1 MKKLLLILLLVLAGE
16 ISAQQAA
23 TIVVKTTPDN
33 EIAYWPTGKEH
44 LFCIALGTK
53 AQAGPLGEFVHQ
65 FRTDR
70 PGMVQVWTQGSDS
83 FTLYLTPGSKDT
95 ITVTKDTLIISGTN
109 SAYNRCLKTVN
120 DYQKYSDKLVYMQP
134 HELRGITSLE
144 QYHRLADARMRQA
157 LDAVNASGLN
167 EEFLAEQRAHIDYI
181 RRSIFIHIARQ
192 LSRKEKLPEDWQ
204 RELTE
209 VINSS
214 VNGDYLRSYRG
225 IGFFVNDL
233 VMMQFTNLENG
244 DLKEIKEYASFLF
257 DRYRKFFTGDNLQYM
272 QAQLI
277 YEDEFQG
284 SKTPSI
290 PQLYET
296 YRAEFPNSPFLNV
309 LEPGVKENL
318 RFQNSRITDKDYHIL
333 TCDSTI
339 TSLEDAVK
347 PFKGKVVYIDVWATW
362 CGPCLKEFQYL
373 PTLKEKAH
381 NMDVVYLYISIDR
394 PEERKKWEKTIAY
407 HQLKGYHLLVNE
419 KLGKSLYTELGN
431 ERQILSIPCFVIIDK
446 TGKIVIRHAAAPSE
460 PEKVIEQLSTYYKVK
475 TDFGIS

>member
-157 LDAVNASGLN
+157 LDAVNTSGLN

-233 VMMQFTNLENG
+233 VMM
-244 DLKEIKEYASFLF
+244 
-257 DRYRKFFTGDNLQYM
+257 
-272 QAQLI
+272 
-277 YEDEFQG
+277 
-284 SKTPSI
+284 
-290 PQLYET
+290 
-296 YRAEFPNSPFLNV
+296 
-309 LEPGVKENL
+309 
-318 RFQNSRITDKDYHIL
+318 
-333 TCDSTI
+333 
-339 TSLEDAVK
+339 
-347 PFKGKVVYIDVWATW
+347 
-362 CGPCLKEFQYL
+362 
-373 PTLKEKAH
+373 
-381 NMDVVYLYISIDR
+381 
-394 PEERKKWEKTIAY
+394 
-407 HQLKGYHLLVNE
+407 
-419 KLGKSLYTELGN
+419 
-431 ERQILSIPCFVIIDK
+431 
-446 TGKIVIRHAAAPSE
+446 
-460 PEKVIEQLSTYYKVK
+460 
-475 TDFGIS
+475 

>member
-157 LDAVNASGLN
+157 LDAVNTSGLN
-167 EEFLAEQRAHIDYI
+167 EEFLAEQRAHIDCI

-244 DLKEIKEYASFLF
+244 DLKEIKDYASFLF

-373 PTLKEKAH
+373 PALKEKAH

-460 PEKVIEQLSTYYKVK
+460 PEKVIEQLSTYYNK
-475 TDFGIS
+475 

>member
-204 RELTE
+204 RELAE
-209 VINSS
+209 VNNSS
-214 VNGDYLRSYRG
+214 ANGDYLRSYRG

-244 DLKEIKEYASFLF
+244 DLKEIKDYASFLF

-373 PTLKEKAH
+373 PALKEKAH

-446 TGKIVIRHAAAPSE
+446 TGKIAIRHAAAPSE
-460 PEKVIEQLSTYYKVK
+460 PEKVIEQLSTYYNK
-475 TDFGIS
+475 

>member
-53 AQAGPLGEFVHQ
+53 AQAGPQGEFVHQ

-70 PGMVQVWTQGSDS
+70 PGMVQIWTQGSDS

-225 IGFFVNDL
+225 IGFFVNSL

-244 DLKEIKEYASFLF
+244 DLKEIKDYASFLF

-296 YRAEFPNSPFLNV
+296 YKAEFPNSPFLNV

-339 TSLEDAVK
+339 TCLEDAVK

-373 PTLKEKAH
+373 PALKEKAR

-446 TGKIVIRHAAAPSE
+446 TGKIAIRHAAAPSE
-460 PEKVIEQLSTYYKVK
+460 PEKVIEQLSTYYNK
-475 TDFGIS
+475 

>member
-16 ISAQQAA
+16 ISAHQAA

-244 DLKEIKEYASFLF
+244 DLKEIKDYASFLF

-373 PTLKEKAH
+373 PALKEKAH

-446 TGKIVIRHAAAPSE
+446 TGKIAIRHAAALSE
-460 PEKVIEQLSTYYKVK
+460 PEKVIEQLSTYYNK
-475 TDFGIS
+475 

>member
-53 AQAGPLGEFVHQ
+53 AQARPQGEFVHQ

-70 PGMVQVWTQGSDS
+70 PGMVQIWTQGSDS
-83 FTLYLTPGSKDT
+83 FTLYLTPESKDT

-157 LDAVNASGLN
+157 LDAVNTSGLN

-225 IGFFVNDL
+225 IGFFVNSL

-244 DLKEIKEYASFLF
+244 DLKEIKDYASFLF

-296 YRAEFPNSPFLNV
+296 YKAEFPNSPFLNV

-339 TSLEDAVK
+339 TCLEDAVK

-373 PTLKEKAH
+373 PALKEKAR

-446 TGKIVIRHAAAPSE
+446 TGKIAIRHAAAPSE
-460 PEKVIEQLSTYYKVK
+460 PEKVIEQLSTYYNK
-475 TDFGIS
+475 

>member
-157 LDAVNASGLN
+157 LDAVNTSGLN

-244 DLKEIKEYASFLF
+244 DLKEIKDYASFLF

-373 PTLKEKAH
+373 PALKEKAR

-394 PEERKKWEKTIAY
+394 PEERKKWEKTERLSFISKRKVRKIAI
-407 HQLKGYHLLVNE
+407 H
-419 KLGKSLYTELGN
+419 
-431 ERQILSIPCFVIIDK
+431 R
-446 TGKIVIRHAAAPSE
+446 TGKRTANTEYPLLCH
-460 PEKVIEQLSTYYKVK
+460 Y
-475 TDFGIS
+475 

>member
-1 MKKLLLILLLVLAGE
+1 MKKLLFILLLVLAGE

-460 PEKVIEQLSTYYKVK
+460 PEKVIEQLSTYYNK
-475 TDFGIS
+475 

>member
-53 AQAGPLGEFVHQ
+53 AQAGPQGEFVHQ

-157 LDAVNASGLN
+157 LDAVNTSGLN

-225 IGFFVNDL
+225 IGFFVNSL

-244 DLKEIKEYASFLF
+244 DLKEIKDYVSFLF

-296 YRAEFPNSPFLNV
+296 YKAEFPNSPFLNV

-339 TSLEDAVK
+339 TCLEDAVK

-362 CGPCLKEFQYL
+362 CGPSSKSSNTC
-373 PTLKEKAH
+373 PP
-381 NMDVVYLYISIDR
+381 S
-394 PEERKKWEKTIAY
+394 RKKRTTWT
-407 HQLKGYHLLVNE
+407 
-419 KLGKSLYTELGN
+419 LYTYTF
-431 ERQILSIPCFVIIDK
+431 R
-446 TGKIVIRHAAAPSE
+446 
-460 PEKVIEQLSTYYKVK
+460 
-475 TDFGIS
+475 

>member
-244 DLKEIKEYASFLF
+244 DLKEIKDYASFLF

-318 RFQNSRITDKDYHIL
+318 RFQNSRITDKVYHIL

-373 PTLKEKAH
+373 PALKEKAH

-460 PEKVIEQLSTYYKVK
+460 PEKVIEQLSTYYNK
-475 TDFGIS
+475 

>member
-1 MKKLLLILLLVLAGE
+1 MNKLLLILLLVLAGE

-460 PEKVIEQLSTYYKVK
+460 PEKVIEQLSTYYNK
-475 TDFGIS
+475 

>member
-431 ERQILSIPCFVIIDK
+431 ERQILISPALSLL
-446 TGKIVIRHAAAPSE
+446 IRRE
-460 PEKVIEQLSTYYKVK
+460 R
-475 TDFGIS
+475 

>member
-419 KLGKSLYTELGN
+419 KLGKSL
-431 ERQILSIPCFVIIDK
+431 
-446 TGKIVIRHAAAPSE
+446 
-460 PEKVIEQLSTYYKVK
+460 
-475 TDFGIS
+475 

>member
-144 QYHRLADARMRQA
+144 QYHRLADARMWQA

-244 DLKEIKEYASFLF
+244 DLKEIKDYASFLF

-373 PTLKEKAH
+373 PALKEKAH

-460 PEKVIEQLSTYYKVK
+460 PEKVIEQLSTYYNK
-475 TDFGIS
+475 

>member
-53 AQAGPLGEFVHQ
+53 AQAGPQGEFVHQ

-70 PGMVQVWTQGSDS
+70 PGMVQIWTQGSDS
-83 FTLYLTPGSKDT
+83 FTLYLTPESKDT

-157 LDAVNASGLN
+157 LDAVNTSGLN

-225 IGFFVNDL
+225 IGFFVNSL

-244 DLKEIKEYASFLF
+244 DLKEIKDYASFLF

-296 YRAEFPNSPFLNV
+296 YKAEFPNSPFLNV
-309 LEPGVKENL
+309 LEPGVIENL

-339 TSLEDAVK
+339 TCLEDAVK

-373 PTLKEKAH
+373 PALKEKAR

-446 TGKIVIRHAAAPSE
+446 TGKIAIRHAAAPSE
-460 PEKVIEQLSTYYKVK
+460 PEKVIEQLSTYYNK
-475 TDFGIS
+475 

>member
-157 LDAVNASGLN
+157 LDAVNTSGLN

-209 VINSS
+209 VINLS

-225 IGFFVNDL
+225 IGFFVNSL

-244 DLKEIKEYASFLF
+244 DLKEIKDYASFLF

-296 YRAEFPNSPFLNV
+296 YKAEFPNSPFLNV

-339 TSLEDAVK
+339 TCLEDAVK

-373 PTLKEKAH
+373 PALKEKAR

-394 PEERKKWEKTIAY
+394 PEQRKKWEKTIAY

-446 TGKIVIRHAAAPSE
+446 TGKIAIRHAAAPSE
-460 PEKVIEQLSTYYKVK
+460 PEKVIEQLSTYYNK
-475 TDFGIS
+475 

>member
-209 VINSS
+209 VIHSS

-225 IGFFVNDL
+225 IGFFVNSL

-244 DLKEIKEYASFLF
+244 DLKEIKDYASFLF

-373 PTLKEKAH
+373 PALKEKAH

-460 PEKVIEQLSTYYKVK
+460 PEKVIEQLSTYYNK
-475 TDFGIS
+475 

>member
-33 EIAYWPTGKEH
+33 EIVYWPTGKEH

-244 DLKEIKEYASFLF
+244 DLKEIKDYASFLF

-373 PTLKEKAH
+373 PALKEKAH

-460 PEKVIEQLSTYYKVK
+460 PEKVIEQLSTYYNK
-475 TDFGIS
+475 

>member
-65 FRTDR
+65 FRPDR

-209 VINSS
+209 VIHSS

-225 IGFFVNDL
+225 IGFFVNSL

-244 DLKEIKEYASFLF
+244 DLKEIKDYASFLF

-373 PTLKEKAH
+373 PALKEKAH

-446 TGKIVIRHAAAPSE
+446 TGKIAIRHAAAPSE
-460 PEKVIEQLSTYYKVK
+460 PEKVIEQLSTYYNK
-475 TDFGIS
+475 

>member
-244 DLKEIKEYASFLF
+244 DLKEIKDYASFLF

-373 PTLKEKAH
+373 PALKEKAH

-446 TGKIVIRHAAAPSE
+446 TGKIAIRHAAALSE
-460 PEKVIEQLSTYYKVK
+460 PEKVIEQLSTYYNK
-475 TDFGIS
+475 

>member
-1 MKKLLLILLLVLAGE
+1 MLLLVLAGE

-209 VINSS
+209 VIHSS

-225 IGFFVNDL
+225 IGFFVNSL

-244 DLKEIKEYASFLF
+244 DLKEIKDYASFLF

-373 PTLKEKAH
+373 PALKEKAH

-446 TGKIVIRHAAAPSE
+446 TGKIAIRHAAAPSE
-460 PEKVIEQLSTYYKVK
+460 PEKVIEQLSTYYNK
-475 TDFGIS
+475 

>member
-419 KLGKSLYTELGN
+419 RLGKSLYTELGN

-460 PEKVIEQLSTYYKVK
+460 PEKVIEQLSTYYNK
-475 TDFGIS
+475 

>member
-33 EIAYWPTGKEH
+33 EIAYWSTGKEH

-244 DLKEIKEYASFLF
+244 DLKEIKDYASFLF

-419 KLGKSLYTELGN
+419 KLGKSLYTVLGN

-460 PEKVIEQLSTYYKVK
+460 PEKVIEQLSTYYNK
-475 TDFGIS
+475 

>member
-181 RRSIFIHIARQ
+181 RQSIFIHIARQ

-233 VMMQFTNLENG
+233 AMMQFTNLENG
-244 DLKEIKEYASFLF
+244 DLKEIKDYASFLF

-373 PTLKEKAH
+373 PALKEKAH

-460 PEKVIEQLSTYYKVK
+460 PEKVIEQLSTYYNK
-475 TDFGIS
+475 

>member
-394 PEERKKWEKTIAY
+394 PEERKKWERTIAY
-407 HQLKGYHLLVNE
+407 HQLKG
-419 KLGKSLYTELGN
+419 
-431 ERQILSIPCFVIIDK
+431 
-446 TGKIVIRHAAAPSE
+446 
-460 PEKVIEQLSTYYKVK
+460 
-475 TDFGIS
+475 

>member
-381 NMDVVYLYISIDR
+381 NMEDR
-394 PEERKKWEKTIAY
+394 
-407 HQLKGYHLLVNE
+407 
-419 KLGKSLYTELGN
+419 KSTRLN
-431 ERQILSIPCFVIIDK
+431 SSHSRAS
-446 TGKIVIRHAAAPSE
+446 RMPS
-460 PEKVIEQLSTYYKVK
+460 SA
-475 TDFGIS
+475 

>member
-157 LDAVNASGLN
+157 LDAVNTSGLN

-244 DLKEIKEYASFLF
+244 DLKEIKDYASFLF

-373 PTLKEKAH
+373 PALKEKAR

-446 TGKIVIRHAAAPSE
+446 TGKIAIRHAAAPSE
-460 PEKVIEQLSTYYKVK
+460 PEKVIEQLSTYYNK
-475 TDFGIS
+475 

>member
-1 MKKLLLILLLVLAGE
+1 MKQLLLILLLVLAGE

-209 VINSS
+209 VIHSS

-225 IGFFVNDL
+225 IGFFVNSL

-244 DLKEIKEYASFLF
+244 DLKEIKDYASFLF

-373 PTLKEKAH
+373 PALKEKAH

-446 TGKIVIRHAAAPSE
+446 TGKIAIRHAAAPSE
-460 PEKVIEQLSTYYKVK
+460 PEKVIEQLSTYYNK
-475 TDFGIS
+475 

>member
-157 LDAVNASGLN
+157 LDDVNASGLN

-257 DRYRKFFTGDNLQYM
+257 DRYRKFFTGDNLQYI

-460 PEKVIEQLSTYYKVK
+460 PEKVIEQLSTYYNK
-475 TDFGIS
+475 

>member
-225 IGFFVNDL
+225 IGFFVNSL

-244 DLKEIKEYASFLF
+244 DLKEIKDYASFLF

-460 PEKVIEQLSTYYKVK
+460 PEKVIEQLSTYYNK
-475 TDFGIS
+475 

>member
-33 EIAYWPTGKEH
+33 EIAYWPTGKER

-157 LDAVNASGLN
+157 LDAVNTSGLN

-244 DLKEIKEYASFLF
+244 DLKEIKDYASFLF

-373 PTLKEKAH
+373 PALKEKAH

-460 PEKVIEQLSTYYKVK
+460 PEKVIEQLSTYYNK
-475 TDFGIS
+475 

>member
-362 CGPCLKEFQYL
+362 CGPCRASF
-373 PTLKEKAH
+373 AH
-381 NMDVVYLYISIDR
+381 IKPLQKYAAENDIVLLYVSIDT
-394 PEERKKWEKTIAY
+394 PQKAELWKKMTGHY
-407 HQLKGYHLLVNE
+407 NLKGEHVIINE
-419 KLGKSLYTELGN
+419 AFKMEIYEKFGRNGM
-431 ERQILSIPCFVIIDK
+431 LSIPHYAIVNKEGELQFPSAASPEDMDK
-446 TGKIVIRHAAAPSE
+446 LT
-460 PEKVIEQLSTYYKVK
+460 EQLKEASK
-475 TDFGIS
+475 

>member
-70 PGMVQVWTQGSDS
+70 PSMVQVWTQGSDS

-244 DLKEIKEYASFLF
+244 DLKEIKDYASFLF

-347 PFKGKVVYIDVWATW
+347 PFKGKVVYIDVWATR

-373 PTLKEKAH
+373 PALKEKAH

-446 TGKIVIRHAAAPSE
+446 TGKIAIRHAAAPSE
-460 PEKVIEQLSTYYKVK
+460 PEKVIEQLSTYYNK
-475 TDFGIS
+475 

>member
-23 TIVVKTTPDN
+23 TIVVKTTPDK

-460 PEKVIEQLSTYYKVK
+460 PEKVIEQLSTYYNK
-475 TDFGIS
+475 

>member
-157 LDAVNASGLN
+157 LDAVNTSGLN

-225 IGFFVNDL
+225 IGFFVNSL

-244 DLKEIKEYASFLF
+244 DLKEIKDYVSFLF

-460 PEKVIEQLSTYYKVK
+460 PEKVIEQLSTYYNK
-475 TDFGIS
+475 

>member
-70 PGMVQVWTQGSDS
+70 PSMVQVWTQGSDS

-244 DLKEIKEYASFLF
+244 DLKEIKDYASFLF

-347 PFKGKVVYIDVWATW
+347 PFKGKVDYIDVWATW

-373 PTLKEKAH
+373 PALKEKAH

-446 TGKIVIRHAAAPSE
+446 TGKIAIRHAAAPSE
-460 PEKVIEQLSTYYKVK
+460 PEKVIEQLSTYYNK
-475 TDFGIS
+475 